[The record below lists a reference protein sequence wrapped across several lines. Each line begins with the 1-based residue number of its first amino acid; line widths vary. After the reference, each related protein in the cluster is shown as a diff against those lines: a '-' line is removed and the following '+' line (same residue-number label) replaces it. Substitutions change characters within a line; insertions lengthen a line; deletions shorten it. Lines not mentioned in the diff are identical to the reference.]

1 MDVLKE
7 LSISEIARFMNDDE
21 TSEKKMFARIGQKY
35 YDGDHDIRHY
45 RIFYYDANGDLQ
57 EDTARANV
65 KIPHPFLTELV
76 DQCTQLILSGDER
89 IVRADDPALQTEMD
103 DYFNYNEDFTA
114 ELSEL
119 LTGCQAK
126 GFEYMY
132 AYKTKD
138 DKTAFMCADSIGV
151 IEVRARDTDANTDY
165 VIYWYVD
172 RIEKGKKVIKRIQVW
187 DKEKVTFYVK
197 ASNGQIAL
205 DKSQKINPSP
215 HTVYT
220 KEGDKATYFET
231 YGFIPFFRLDHNKKQ
246 FSLLKTVKPLIDD
259 YDLMAS
265 SLSNN
270 LIDFDTPI
278 HVVKGFQGNDLT
290 KLQQNLKTKK
300 IVGVDEDGDV
310 EIKTVDIP
318 YQARQAKLE
327 LDEKNIYRFGM
338 GLNMSGLK
346 DTSATTNIA
355 IKAMYSLL
363 ELRAKKLELRLK
375 QFLRKLV
382 KVVVDEINAQEH
394 KNYNPNDVYFAFGH
408 SIMSNEQENAQIRLV
423 DAQCKQ
429 AEINTLMSL
438 RETLDD
444 ETLIKAICEVLDID
458 YEEIKDKLPEDEEKA
473 TEGAQDILDGV
484 NVDE

>member
-1 MDVLKE
+1 MSDIKNSPVTGEYQIGCAKVRIHGQITKE
-7 LSISEIARFMNDDE
+7 RVEQATID
-21 TSEKKMFARIGQKY
+21 
-35 YDGDHDIRHY
+35 
-45 RIFYYDANGDLQ
+45 
-57 EDTARANV
+57 
-65 KIPHPFLTELV
+65 FLRKV
-76 DQCTQLILSGDER
+76 ER
-89 IVRADDPALQTEMD
+89 IR
-103 DYFNYNEDFTA
+103 N
-114 ELSEL
+114 
-119 LTGCQAK
+119 AK
-126 GFEYMY
+126 
-132 AYKTKD
+132 KKD
-138 DKTAFMCADSIGV
+138 T
-151 IEVRARDTDANTDY
+151 T
-165 VIYWYVD
+165 
-172 RIEKGKKVIKRIQVW
+172 
-187 DKEKVTFYVK
+187 
-197 ASNGQIAL
+197 
-205 DKSQKINPSP
+205 
-215 HTVYT
+215 H
-220 KEGDKATYFET
+220 GDKATYFET

-278 HVVKGFQGNDLT
+278 HVIKGFQGNDLT

-300 IVGVDEDGDV
+300 IIGVDEDGDV

-382 KVVVDEINAQEH
+382 KVVVDEINEQNH

-408 SIMSNEQENAQIRLV
+408 SIMSNEQENAQIRLT

-429 AEINTLMSL
+429 IEINTLMSL

-444 ETLIKAICEVLDID
+444 ETLIKAICEALDID

-473 TEGAQDILDGV
+473 VKGTQDILDGV